1 MYCSKKFSS
10 LIFTK
15 SKNNRINIMK
25 DKELKIKYKS
35 QLNLFLIKMYKI
47 SIDETEKKTYIE
59 GADLVK
65 NASPKIIG
73 NKIKNFFLSV
83 FNAIIKQ

>member
-15 SKNNRINIMK
+15 LKNNRINIMK

-35 QLNLFLIKMYKI
+35 QLNLFLIKIYKI
-47 SIDETEKKTYIE
+47 SINETEKKT
-59 GADLVK
+59 
-65 NASPKIIG
+65 
-73 NKIKNFFLSV
+73 
-83 FNAIIKQ
+83 